1 MFWMFLVNALG
12 MITMFGFFFY
22 LLLITQKGGLFATKP
37 GETLAFFVRSFSSW
51 GVKRTIVRSRLPGH
65 LVCRPK
71 KVAEI
76 CDCSLYHPGT
86 TRRHLVEP
94 GTQRTIV
101 RSDVTLTQLRPRPRC
116 RCSVS
121 AFGVGIALA
130 LPTWLQVIFERT
142 LAENIKASCSKK
154 KRTFITL
161 RYTMPIKFSILDSL
175 QTNILTT

>member
-37 GETLAFFVRSFSSW
+37 GETLAFFVRSFSSR
-51 GVKRTIVRSRLPGH
+51 GVKRTIVRSCLPGR
-65 LVCRPK
+65 LVCWPK

-86 TRRHLVEP
+86 TRRHLAEP

-101 RSDVTLTQLRPRPRC
+101 RSDATLTWLRPRP

-130 LPTWLQVIFERT
+130 TAPWLQVLFERT
-142 LAENIKASCSKK
+142 LTKIA
-154 KRTFITL
+154 F
-161 RYTMPIKFSILDSL
+161 F
-175 QTNILTT
+175 